1 MTHIGKRL
9 AALLVLCALVLCGC
23 GRQEQD
29 EPLPKLVIGSDNYE
43 PYFYLD
49 EGGSFAGIDVE
60 IATEACRRM
69 GYEPEFQKIA
79 WQFKDILLEQG
90 TVDCLWGCFSMTGR
104 EDRYQWA
111 GPYMYSRQ
119 VMVVRSDSGIYRLS
133 DLNGKRIAVQNGY
146 RMCTA
151 SSAWM
156 RCSPR

>member
-49 EGGSFAGIDVE
+49 EDGSFAGIDVE

-69 GYEPEFQKIA
+69 GRG
-79 WQFKDILLEQG
+79 L
-90 TVDCLWGCFSMTGR
+90 
-104 EDRYQWA
+104 
-111 GPYMYSRQ
+111 
-119 VMVVRSDSGIYRLS
+119 
-133 DLNGKRIAVQNGY
+133 
-146 RMCTA
+146 
-151 SSAWM
+151 
-156 RCSPR
+156 